1 MESCLLAWKSSLHV
15 LGPDRSLVLN
25 QPSTLD
31 LLATLT
37 LLILSRPEPTDDLS
51 RPLDNYLLIFQVSH
65 AASQIH
71 IYAGVGYFIGPD
83 YSTDDILL
91 HFSFQFLHAVELLSI
106 LAPLEQQLLQT
117 RWAAES
123 DRGSDNDLTM

>member
-51 RPLDNYLLIFQVSH
+51 RPLDNYLSIFQVSRSFSNTYLRWGRLLH
-65 AASQIH
+65 
-71 IYAGVGYFIGPD
+71 GPD

-91 HFSFQFLHAVELLSI
+91 HFSFQFLHAVDLLSI
-106 LAPLEQQLLQT
+106 LAPLNQQLLQP